1 MFYFTDLCWNTG
13 NMSLKF
19 CANLSFMF
27 QECTLILDR
36 YGLAKQC
43 GFKGVECAFLY
54 SYPVEQVV
62 QAKKESGL
70 EQILINVNPGDLEKG
85 ELGFAAIPG
94 KEDVF
99 RDSLQQAIDYCKALE
114 CKLIHIMA
122 GKVPNPTEE
131 NDRVYKQNLTLAAE
145 MLKDQNLVGVVE
157 AINSVS
163 IPGYY
168 LNDFQKALDVVKKIN
183 SPHIK
188 VLADLFHFQMMKA
201 DLQKSITEAYPYI
214 GHVQVAQ
221 APNRNEPDTL
231 GEIDYKHVFSLLESL
246 GYDGWIGLEYKP
258 ASDTKT
264 GLKWIETFGF
274 TL

>member
-1 MFYFTDLCWNTG
+1 
-13 NMSLKF
+13 MSLKF

-27 QECTLILDR
+27 QETTSILER
-36 YGLAKQC
+36 YGLAREC

-54 SYPVEQVV
+54 SYPVEEVV
-62 QAKKESGL
+62 QTKTISEL
-70 EQILINVNPGDLEKG
+70 QQVLINVNPGDIENG

-94 KEDVF
+94 QEDRFV
-99 RDSLQQAIDYCKALE
+99 DSLTQAITYSKALD

-122 GKVPNPTEE
+122 GQVPKPTEE
-131 NDRVYKQNLTLAAE
+131 NDRVYEKNLVLAASLLKEQNLI
-145 MLKDQNLVGVVE
+145 GVVE
-157 AINSVS
+157 AINNIS

-168 LNDFQKALDVVKKIN
+168 LNDFHKGVEVVKKIN

-188 VLADLFHFQMMKA
+188 LLADIFHFQMMKV
-201 DLQKSITEAYPYI
+201 DLTKAITDAYPYI

-221 APNRNEPDTL
+221 APDRNEPDTT
-231 GEIDYKHVFSLLESL
+231 GEIDYKQIFSLLEEL

-258 ASDTKT
+258 AANTKS
-264 GLKWIETFGF
+264 GLNWIGKMGF